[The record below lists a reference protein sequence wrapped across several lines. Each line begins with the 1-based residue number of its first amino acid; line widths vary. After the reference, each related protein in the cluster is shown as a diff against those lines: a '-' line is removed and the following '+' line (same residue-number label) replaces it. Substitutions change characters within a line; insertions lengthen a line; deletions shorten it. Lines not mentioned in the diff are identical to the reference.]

1 MPATILIVDDE
12 KNILLTLSQA
22 LQLQGYRTELAASG
36 QVALDVVSARPVDAV
51 LMDVKMPDMDGL
63 TALDRLHQQRPKLPV
78 IMMSGHGTIETAVKA
93 TQLGARDFLEKPI
106 ARDRLLVALRNAL
119 EHQAV
124 IEELEVLRE
133 QAGKFEM
140 VGTAPAMQRIYE
152 MIRKTAP
159 TEGRV
164 LITGE
169 NGTGKEL
176 IARAVHQHSR
186 RKAGPFVKLNCAAVP
201 HELIESELFG
211 HEKGAFTGAVSVR
224 RGKFEMAHEGTLFLD
239 EIGDMPAAMQAKLLR
254 VLQEGELERV
264 GGAETIKVDVRVIAA
279 TNKDLEEEI
288 ARGHFREDLYYRLN
302 VVQLRSPPLRERKE
316 DLPDLTASFLKEA
329 CAKNGKKPMGLS
341 REALSVLAGHDFPGN
356 VRELRNL
363 VERLAILCEG
373 PVISGRDAEEL
384 LPQRRAGPAGQA
396 AAPAPAPVISAG
408 IPVPV
413 EAAAVPAPAAAM
425 PAPEP
430 QPQDAAAAPRGR
442 VDRPFRDQVEDA
454 EREIILFALNHTKDN
469 VTEAARLLDLERGH
483 FYKKMKSLGL
493 RRGNGT
499 THLAAP
505 GEAAADGREET
516 AD

>member
-1 MPATILIVDDE
+1 MLPARCETLETPMYFNESVAIQPHPWRHGDALMPATILIVDDE

-36 QVALDVVSARPVDAV
+36 QIALDVLSTRPVDAV

-63 TALDRLHQQRPKLPV
+63 TALEKLHQQKPKLPV
-78 IMMSGHGTIETAVKA
+78 IMMSGHGSIETAVRA

-119 EHQAV
+119 EHQAA
-124 IEELEVLRE
+124 IEELEVLRD
-133 QAGKFEM
+133 QAGRFEM
-140 VGTAPAMQRIYE
+140 VGTSPAMQRIYE
-152 MIRKTAP
+152 LIRKTAP

-224 RGKFEMAHEGTLFLD
+224 RGKFELAHEGTLFLD

-288 ARGHFREDLYYRLN
+288 RRGHFREDLYYRLN
-302 VVQLRSPPLRERKE
+302 VVQLRSPPLRDRKE
-316 DLPDLTASFLKEA
+316 DVPDLAAAFLKEA
-329 CAKNGKKPMGLS
+329 CARNGKKPMALAP
-341 REALSVLAGHDFPGN
+341 EAMAALAAHDFP
-356 VRELRNL
+356 
-363 VERLAILCEG
+363 
-373 PVISGRDAEEL
+373 
-384 LPQRRAGPAGQA
+384 
-396 AAPAPAPVISAG
+396 
-408 IPVPV
+408 
-413 EAAAVPAPAAAM
+413 
-425 PAPEP
+425 
-430 QPQDAAAAPRGR
+430 
-442 VDRPFRDQVEDA
+442 
-454 EREIILFALNHTKDN
+454 
-469 VTEAARLLDLERGH
+469 
-483 FYKKMKSLGL
+483 
-493 RRGNGT
+493 
-499 THLAAP
+499 
-505 GEAAADGREET
+505 
-516 AD
+516 